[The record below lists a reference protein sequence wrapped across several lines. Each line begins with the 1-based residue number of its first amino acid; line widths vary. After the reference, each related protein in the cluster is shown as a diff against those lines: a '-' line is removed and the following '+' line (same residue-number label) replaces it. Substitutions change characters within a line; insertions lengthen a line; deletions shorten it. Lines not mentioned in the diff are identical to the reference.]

1 MSRILSHVGY
11 GRVRRPKN
19 ILGVDGTTIN
29 AANGNPLDSDAA
41 NLPADDQTEAI
52 TGVSTLV
59 SNILTFTVAS
69 TTGIAA
75 GDAIQLTGVPLVLQ
89 NRAFSV
95 SAIAVNTS
103 VSIRLDGEAAHSIR
117 STADVVLSPSPQIR
131 RRTTDGYR
139 TENAKFLHLFMDADT
154 AGGTVNFTV
163 HAYNYAFGKWE
174 VLQLPIGGD
183 RGEPVTVTSVYVDT
197 IFTLAQDEQRM
208 VTIPIEGVDRVAFST
223 NLANKSSVTLSAAIS
238 TI

>member
-1 MSRILSHVGY
+1 MSRILGHVGY

-19 ILGVDGTTIN
+19 ILGTDGTTIN
-29 AANGNPLDSDAA
+29 AATGQPLDDNAT
-41 NLPADDQTEAI
+41 LTDDQTETI
-52 TGVSTLV
+52 TGVSSLT

-75 GDAIQLTGVPLVLQ
+75 GDVIQLTGVPQVLQ
-89 NRAFSV
+89 NRSFSV

-103 VSIRLDGEAAHSIR
+103 VSIRLDLDAAHSIR
-117 STADVVLSPSPQIR
+117 STADVVLSSSPEIR
-131 RRTTDGYR
+131 RRTTDGYS

-174 VLQLPIGGD
+174 VLQLPLGGD
-183 RGEPVTVTSVYVDT
+183 RGEPVTVTTVHVDT
-197 IFTLAQDEQRM
+197 IFAVADDTQRM
-208 VTIPIEGVDRVAFST
+208 VTIPIEGVDRVAFTS
-223 NLANKSSVTLSAAIS
+223 NADNKSTVTLSAAIS